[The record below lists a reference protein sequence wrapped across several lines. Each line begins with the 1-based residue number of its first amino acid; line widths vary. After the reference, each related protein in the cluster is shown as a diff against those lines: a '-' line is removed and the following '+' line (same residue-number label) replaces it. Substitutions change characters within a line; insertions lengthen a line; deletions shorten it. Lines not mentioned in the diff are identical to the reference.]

1 MALRLLIWLGS
12 EPSQYAFGLSL
23 LVTYWWHVLLWAGV
37 AALLARAKSFTPSAQ
52 HALWKLALLAPI
64 GSALLATVLPAAAQ
78 PALGSAHA
86 PREVQLLRLDD
97 RAATRNVPYTGDEAA
112 RGMRRGARSQRL
124 FLGGV
129 LGVSG
134 LGLLRFGVSVLL
146 LSRRL
151 RGRTRV
157 PASAQF
163 ERFERLRRRL
173 ALGPVALTE
182 SANIDSPM
190 VIGMREIC
198 LPYGSRDALSN
209 AELDAV
215 LAHELAHLQRADGV
229 WFPIVSLLSA
239 LLWMQPINRWLSARF
254 RHTAELACD
263 DTAVQ
268 LTRAPAALALALLH
282 VAEGSLTKPRHV
294 LTPTMR
300 GSMRALVRR
309 VERLRHR
316 PRPGRNRLRPWAI
329 ASLVATAL
337 ATASLNVSLAAT
349 PPSPRPVQT
358 VPAPGELAAVPPDL
372 DAENSRMA
380 ELLRREHALSEQL
393 AAATVAPGSER
404 EGSAASV
411 RVLELQQEL
420 EHVRATESW
429 TEQRFSDDWQSWEKQ
444 RLASVSRSR

>member
-1 MALRLLIWLGS
+1 MALHLLIWLGS

-23 LVTYWWHVLLWAGV
+23 LLTYWWHVLLWAGV
-37 AALLARAKSFTPSAQ
+37 AALLARYKSFTPSAQ
-52 HALWKLALLAPI
+52 HVLWKLALLAPI
-64 GSALLATVLPAAAQ
+64 ASALLATALPVATQ
-78 PALGSAHA
+78 PALGSVPA
-86 PREVQLLRLDD
+86 PIEVKLLRFDD
-97 RAATRNVPYTGDEAA
+97 RAATRSESYTGAA
-112 RGMRRGARSQRL
+112 RDRLRGARLQRL
-124 FLGGV
+124 LLGGA

-157 PASAQF
+157 PASAQR

-190 VIGMREIC
+190 VIGVREIC

-239 LLWMQPINRWLSARF
+239 LLWMQPINRWLSSRF

-263 DTAVQ
+263 DMAVQ
-268 LTRAPAALALALLH
+268 LTRAPTALARALLH
-282 VAEGSLTKPRHV
+282 VAEGGMAKTRHA
-294 LTPTMR
+294 LAPTMR
-300 GSMRALVRR
+300 GSARALVAR
-309 VERLRHR
+309 VERLKQR
-316 PRPGRNRLRPWAI
+316 PQPGRQRLRPWAI
-329 ASLVATAL
+329 ASLGATAL
-337 ATASLNVSLAAT
+337 ATASLNVSLAAAR
-349 PPSPRPVQT
+349 PSPRSVET
-358 VPAPGELAAVPPDL
+358 LPAPGELASVPPDL
-372 DAENSRMA
+372 DAANARMA
-380 ELLRREHALSEQL
+380 ELLRRERALSEQL
-393 AAATVAPGSER
+393 AAATIAPGSER

-429 TEQRFSDDWQSWEKQ
+429 TEQRYSDEWQIWEKH